1 MIDYIVR
8 FLDGNIYLFLLV
20 IPFLGQLGIPGSMFF
35 VLYAGSQANNYNDLF
50 VFFIIVLIS
59 EIAGDLLSYGVGRLF
74 WETALVKRILHYKRI
89 KKVFDKSKLFM
100 EDKGGVSIFLS
111 RFLVTGIGASVNYIS
126 GLELY
131 SLKKFAFLVVTGE
144 ILYSIELLFLGY
156 FFKETFEEIANL
168 FTNFSTL
175 IILGFVLYI
184 IWKNAFRMSPSGN
197 A

>member
-1 MIDYIVR
+1 MSAVDRSTFKSV
-8 FLDGNIYLFLLV
+8 V
-20 IPFLGQLGIPGSMFF
+20 PIPSKEKTEGKKKRVNKIPKIIGIQAKGSNS
-35 VLYAGSQANNYNDLF
+35 V
-50 VFFIIVLIS
+50 
-59 EIAGDLLSYGVGRLF
+59 
-74 WETALVKRILHYKRI
+74 

-131 SLKKFAFLVVTGE
+131 SLKRFAFFVVTGE
-144 ILYSIELLFLGY
+144 ILYSVELLFLGY

-184 IWKNAFRMSPSGN
+184 IWKNAFRMSPSDN
-197 A
+197 S